1 MTRTEPAGPIR
12 VLIVDDH
19 PIVRRGLRAALDA
32 DPGITVVGE
41 AATGVDAIEQAE
53 ATTPDVVL
61 MDLNLGPGINGAEAT
76 RRLLAHPRPP
86 RVLVLTTY
94 DSDADILPAITAGAT
109 GYLLKDTEPD
119 DLLAAIRSAAAGET
133 VLAPAIATRLIT
145 RVRAPGGR
153 SPHARSRFCGWS
165 PRGTPTRRSAGP
177 CSSPRPPSSP
187 TSSRCSPSS
196 VSTTAPPPSPKAAA
210 AASFPDRLGNIRVLG
225 CCVTSAPAGS
235 DDLRLAACEITS
247 GSRCRLGYIRA

>member
-1 MTRTEPAGPIR
+1 VTRTDPAGPIR

-19 PIVRRGLRAALDA
+19 PIVRRGLRAALDV

-145 RVRAPGGR
+145 RVRAPGRALTPREIQILRMVAEGHTNQAIARAMFITEATVKSHLVQVFTKLGVDNRTASVAEGR
-153 SPHARSRFCGWS
+153 R
-165 PRGTPTRRSAGP
+165 RGIIP
-177 CSSPRPPSSP
+177 
-187 TSSRCSPSS
+187 
-196 VSTTAPPPSPKAAA
+196 
-210 AASFPDRLGNIRVLG
+210 
-225 CCVTSAPAGS
+225 
-235 DDLRLAACEITS
+235 
-247 GSRCRLGYIRA
+247 

>member
-1 MTRTEPAGPIR
+1 MTRAPRPADPIR

-41 AATGVDAIEQAE
+41 AATGADAIAQAE
-53 ATTPDVVL
+53 AATPDVVL
-61 MDLNLGPGINGAEAT
+61 MDLHLGAGINGAEAT
-76 RRLLAHPRPP
+76 RRILAHPRPP

-133 VLAPAIATRLIT
+133 VLAPAIASRLVT
-145 RVRAPGGR
+145 RVRTPGRALTPREIQILQLVAEGHSNHGIARAMFITEATVKSHLVQVFSKLDVDNRTAAVAEGR
-153 SPHARSRFCGWS
+153 R
-165 PRGTPTRRSAGP
+165 RG
-177 CSSPRPPSSP
+177 
-187 TSSRCSPSS
+187 
-196 VSTTAPPPSPKAAA
+196 V
-210 AASFPDRLGNIRVLG
+210 IR
-225 CCVTSAPAGS
+225 
-235 DDLRLAACEITS
+235 
-247 GSRCRLGYIRA
+247 

>member
-1 MTRTEPAGPIR
+1 MTRAPHPAEPIR

-41 AATGVDAIEQAE
+41 AATGVDAIAQAE
-53 ATTPDVVL
+53 AGAPDVVL
-61 MDLNLGPGINGAEAT
+61 MDLHLGPGINGAEVT
-76 RRLLAHPRPP
+76 RQLLTRPRPP

-145 RVRAPGGR
+145 RVRAPGRTLTPRETQILQMVAEGHSNQAIARAMFITEATVKSHLVQVFSKLDVDNRTAAVAEGR
-153 SPHARSRFCGWS
+153 R
-165 PRGTPTRRSAGP
+165 RGIIP
-177 CSSPRPPSSP
+177 
-187 TSSRCSPSS
+187 
-196 VSTTAPPPSPKAAA
+196 
-210 AASFPDRLGNIRVLG
+210 
-225 CCVTSAPAGS
+225 
-235 DDLRLAACEITS
+235 
-247 GSRCRLGYIRA
+247 